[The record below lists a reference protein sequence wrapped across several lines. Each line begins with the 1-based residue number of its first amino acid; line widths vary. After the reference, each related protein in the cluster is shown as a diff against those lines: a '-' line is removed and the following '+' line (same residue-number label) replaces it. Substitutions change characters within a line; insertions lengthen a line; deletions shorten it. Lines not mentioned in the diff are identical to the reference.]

1 MINCTCHIICK
12 YKREWFAAL
21 YLRIYFQ
28 SNILGRTTYRK
39 IIDWKNPYYI
49 YCDNYARCELCSD
62 ISFGVSLFYY
72 VTPLKREKWHCPL
85 LKWD

>member
-28 SNILGRTTYRK
+28 SNIFGRTTNRK

-49 YCDNYARCELCSD
+49 
-62 ISFGVSLFYY
+62 
-72 VTPLKREKWHCPL
+72 
-85 LKWD
+85 